1 MSMEGLTLED
11 DISILNHEEASP
23 EVTHFRH
30 SPIATS
36 SGDESVAS
44 HFALV
49 TAYEDI
55 KKRLKETESENSF
68 LKRKARLLEERL
80 LNASL
85 DNEKCPIG
93 QEEVNKAYQAYREV
107 CIERDK
113 MRQKLE
119 RMIKEQMDSVRI
131 LNETLQAKEV
141 EILQL
146 RSEVETHQVMDD
158 LHRTQ
163 NSWDLEKSNNELKM
177 YTLNQ
182 ELEILK
188 RECSFLRVELR
199 NSKLKE
205 SSLNECMSKRE
216 ILKDEEATREV
227 GLLKP
232 YQDLK
237 REMSNLHLVTKT
249 QAELLRKLLAA
260 QSSTKN
266 AEKKQQEE
274 GKETGGRIQ
283 RTEARRPNLIAQC
296 LDDLLLDCGKLE
308 LNSSGAIYQAPRSSS
323 KDTDVK
329 ISNCTTTRHFQQD
342 ATALCDQ
349 EFLAPWTN
357 SRPSPIGSAALEENG
372 SSGKGS
378 FDDNSWVFPS
388 SPTGNPSNAA
398 FWKTG
403 NASPSSAMKIPVVN
417 MHNPDLVFRS

>member
-1 MSMEGLTLED
+1 MSMEGPYLED

-23 EVTHFRH
+23 EVTHLRL

-55 KKRLKETESENSF
+55 KKRLKETECENSF
-68 LKRKARLLEERL
+68 LKRKSRLLEERL

-85 DNEKCPIG
+85 DNEKSSIG

-113 MRQKLE
+113 MRQRLE

-146 RSEVETHQVMDD
+146 RSEVETRQVMDD

-163 NSWDLEKSNNELKM
+163 SSWDLEKSNNELKM

-188 RECSFLRVELR
+188 QECSLLREELH
-199 NSKLKE
+199 NCKLKE

-216 ILKDEEATREV
+216 ILKDEEAAREI
-227 GLLKP
+227 GLQKP

-237 REMSNLHLVTKT
+237 REMSNLHLVAKT
-249 QAELLRKLLAA
+249 QTELLRKLLAT
-260 QSSTKN
+260 QGSTKN
-266 AEKKQQEE
+266 VEKKKQDE
-274 GKETGGRIQ
+274 GKETGGRMQ
-283 RTEARRPNLIAQC
+283 RTEARRHNSTVQC
-296 LDDLLLDCGKLE
+296 LEDMILDGGKLE
-308 LNSSGAIYQAPRSSS
+308 LSSSGAIYRSPRSSS

-329 ISNCTTTRHFQQD
+329 VSNCTTARHFQQD
-342 ATALCDQ
+342 TAALCDQ

-357 SRPSPIGSAALEENG
+357 SRPSPVGRAALEENG
-372 SSGKGS
+372 SCGKGS

-388 SPTGNPSNAA
+388 SPVGNPSNAA

-403 NASPSSAMKIPVVN
+403 NVSPSSAMKIPVVN
-417 MHNPDLVFRS
+417 MQNPDLVFRS

>member
-1 MSMEGLTLED
+1 MSMEGLYLED

-23 EVTHFRH
+23 EVTHLRL

-55 KKRLKETESENSF
+55 KKRLKETECENSF
-68 LKRKARLLEERL
+68 LKRKARLLEERV

-85 DNEKCPIG
+85 DNEKSVIG
-93 QEEVNKAYQAYREV
+93 QDEVNKAYQAYREV

-113 MRQKLE
+113 MKHRLE

-163 NSWDLEKSNNELKM
+163 SSWDLEKSNNELKM
-177 YTLNQ
+177 YTQNQ

-188 RECSFLRVELR
+188 QECSLLRVELH
-199 NSKLKE
+199 NCKLKE

-216 ILKDEEATREV
+216 ILKDEEAAREI
-227 GLLKP
+227 GLQKP

-237 REMSNLHLVTKT
+237 REMSNLHLVAKT
-249 QAELLRKLLAA
+249 QTELLRKLLAR
-260 QSSTKN
+260 QGSTKN
-266 AEKKQQEE
+266 VEEKKQDDR
-274 GKETGGRIQ
+274 KETGGRMQ
-283 RTEARRPNLIAQC
+283 RTEARRQNSTVQC
-296 LDDLLLDCGKLE
+296 LEDMILEGGKLE
-308 LNSSGAIYQAPRSSS
+308 LSSFGATYRSPRSSS

-329 ISNCTTTRHFQQD
+329 VSNCTTARHFQQD
-342 ATALCDQ
+342 TAALCDQ
-349 EFLAPWTN
+349 DFLPPWTN
-357 SRPSPIGSAALEENG
+357 SRPSPVGRAAMEENG
-372 SSGKGS
+372 SCGKGS

-388 SPTGNPSNAA
+388 SPVGNPSNAA

-417 MHNPDLVFRS
+417 MQNPDLVFRS